1 MTQVAQYFLALAG
14 SLRSILNLALGY
26 DANSLEPTTGSV
38 IKERVRQG
46 SNIDTPNVNFSLYM
60 QVWSLNFAMKFH
72 NAPKWGYMNEQDKAT
87 IKQFCLSSRMEPI
100 MANPDQYA
108 RAFVKA
114 MKSIQTSEYGTIYET
129 LVNILIYGLFT
140 KREEIV
146 GAVAL
151 TILDSLED

>member
-1 MTQVAQYFLALAG
+1 MSYDPSCTIFALAG

-60 QVWSLNFAMKFH
+60 QVWSPLRKFH
-72 NAPKWGYMNEQDKAT
+72 NAPKWGSMNAQDKAT
-87 IKQFCLSSRMEPI
+87 IKHSCLSSHMDPI

-108 RAFVKA
+108 RAFVK
-114 MKSIQTSEYGTIYET
+114 YEINT
-129 LVNILIYGLFT
+129 NFRIRNHI
-140 KREEIV
+140 
-146 GAVAL
+146 
-151 TILDSLED
+151 